1 MAEITAARPQPP
13 HVSELLEMDREA
25 LVPAVREGLPFAVLE
40 RIQSLLDVPVKT
52 FAPVLHTTPRSLR
65 RRRKEG
71 HLSPEE
77 SNHLIRLARLVQLA
91 LWVFDD
97 DPERAARWL
106 TGSKRLLGGETPLEY
121 ADTEPGAE
129 EISRLLYALEF
140 SLPA

>member
-13 HVSELLEMDREA
+13 HVSKLLEMNRED
-25 LVPAVREGLPFAVLE
+25 LVSGVREGLPFGVLE
-40 RIQSLLDVPVKT
+40 RIQRLLDVPVKAL
-52 FAPVLHTTPRSLR
+52 APVLHTTPRSLR

-71 HLSPEE
+71 RLSAEE

-97 DPERAARWL
+97 DPGRARTWL
-106 TGSKRLLGGETPLEY
+106 TGPKRLLGGETPLAY

-129 EISRLLYALEF
+129 EVTRMLYALEF